1 MSEPGVLEEHP
12 HQKHAHGL
20 YSTMLGLRFTIR
32 PHHFRDGSMVLRCVA
47 TVSTELWR
55 SHTNH
60 EVLHDS
66 EDEAGAGAAAGAGAG
81 VRMLENR
88 EAFFERE

>member
-1 MSEPGVLEEHP
+1 MQVTEASHLEEHP
-12 HQKHAHGL
+12 HGKHAHGL
-20 YSTMLGLRFTIR
+20 YTSVLGLHFTIR

-55 SHTNH
+55 SHTKH
-60 EVLHDS
+60 EVVSD
-66 EDEAGAGAAAGAGAG
+66 DEHEGGLGGHEA
-81 VRMLENR
+81 RMLQNR